1 MVVGGLSLGFPK
13 GIFFIAYLSICLP
26 VFFIHNYLYDYL
38 PAFLLYIL
46 TMGSPGLTDGQDHY
60 TGVCRLLQ
68 ALVVGSVRREWLA
81 VSFFEKTGVLFAR
94 VF

>member
-1 MVVGGLSLGFPK
+1 MFAGL
-13 GIFFIAYLSICLP
+13 
-26 VFFIHNYLYDYL
+26 FFIHNYPFVCLSVFDYL
-38 PAFLLYIL
+38 SAFLLYIL

-68 ALVVGSVRREWLA
+68 ALVVGSVGREWLA
-81 VSFFEKTGVLFAR
+81 VSFFEKTGVLIAR